1 MGPRRLKTLLV
12 GLAGLAVL
20 TVVLLGIA
28 LSTGGSSGASAS
40 DPFRGTKAVPGISLP
55 AFVLSDHRGRPISAA
70 ELRGRVVL
78 LTFLDSQCT
87 EACPVIAAALA
98 RGVDALSQREAAD
111 VVAVAISTDPRE
123 DTPASVSRF
132 LGARHALGRI
142 RYLIAPAPE
151 LRRLWKEFQILPS
164 EQSGSSSVHSAPVRI
179 YGRDGTWLATLHAGA
194 DLSHA
199 NLLHDVRVA
208 LARSG

>member
-1 MGPRRLKTLLV
+1 MKALLAV
-12 GLAGLAVL
+12 AAGLAGVTA
-20 TVVLLGIA
+20 VLLGIA

-40 DPFRGTKAVPGISLP
+40 SPFRGTKAVPGIGLP
-55 AFVLSDHRGRPISAA
+55 AFVLRDHRGRPLSAA

-98 RGVDALSQREAAD
+98 RGIDALSQRERAG

-142 RYLIAPAPE
+142 RYLTAPAPE

-164 EQSGSSSVHSAPVRI
+164 EQTGSDSLHSAPVRI

-194 DLSHA
+194 DLTHA

-208 LARSG
+208 LGRAG